1 MGAKSAKELKGGWS
15 GFNGDRV
22 QLSFNGSDDL
32 VSMVVRGFWFSV
44 GLDFGGGCCLKF
56 AKLWVVFELGWFG
69 CPYQRGLL
77 GLGLDEGIEMGLD
90 GC

>member
-1 MGAKSAKELKGGWS
+1 M
-15 GFNGDRV
+15 
-22 QLSFNGSDDL
+22 
-32 VSMVVRGFWFSV
+32 

-69 CPYQRGLL
+69 CPYHRGLL